1 LREFFVYI
9 VKCSDGLY
17 YTGVTN
23 DISRRIQ
30 EHNSG
35 LNTKSFTFRRRPVD
49 LVFYETFNDP
59 YSAFRLEKQI
69 KGWSRRK
76 KEALINRDWD
86 KLVELSKNYQL
97 QGKKKG
103 KK

>member
-23 DISRRIQ
+23 DLSRRIQ

-35 LNTKSFTFRRRPVD
+35 LNNKSFTFRRRPVD
-49 LVFYETFNDP
+49 LVFYETFADP

-86 KLVELSKNYQL
+86 KLVEFSKNYQL

>member
-1 LREFFVYI
+1 MREFFVYI

-30 EHNSG
+30 EHNSD

>member
-1 LREFFVYI
+1 M
-9 VKCSDGLY
+9 
-17 YTGVTN
+17 
-23 DISRRIQ
+23 
-30 EHNSG
+30 
-35 LNTKSFTFRRRPVD
+35 
-49 LVFYETFNDP
+49 FYETFNDP

-76 KEALINRDWD
+76 KEALINQDWD
-86 KLVELSKNYQL
+86 KLVEFSKNYQI